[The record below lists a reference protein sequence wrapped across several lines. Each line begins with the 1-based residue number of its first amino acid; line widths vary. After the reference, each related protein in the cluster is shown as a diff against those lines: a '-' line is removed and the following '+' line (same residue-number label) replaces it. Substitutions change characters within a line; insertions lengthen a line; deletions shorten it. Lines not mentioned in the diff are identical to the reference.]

1 MHDNGSLITRPW
13 SCMPQHLHCA
23 YCPHSPAR
31 SQCLY
36 IHRPECWMQAANL
49 LRKIHGIK
57 VTGGKAPPPLAS
69 FADLG
74 GVYKCSKR
82 LLAKL
87 EEHGWHE
94 PTAIQ
99 RQAIPTLLKGRELF
113 AVAPT
118 GVLHM
123 FSIDKSTFSAIIIY
137 VTCHCHFLYITMGC
151 PVCVFLS
158 LTMLM

>member
-1 MHDNGSLITRPW
+1 
-13 SCMPQHLHCA
+13 
-23 YCPHSPAR
+23 
-31 SQCLY
+31 
-36 IHRPECWMQAANL
+36 MQAANI

-57 VTGGKAPPPLAS
+57 VTGGKAPPPLTS
-69 FADLG
+69 FAELE

-113 AVAPT
+113 AIAPT
-118 GVLHM
+118 GMPQRQQLLLK
-123 FSIDKSTFSAIIIY
+123 SILQVPRCPQKDLCHLL
-137 VTCHCHFLYITMGC
+137 VTGPCRLVNL
-151 PVCVFLS
+151 P
-158 LTMLM
+158 

>member
-1 MHDNGSLITRPW
+1 
-13 SCMPQHLHCA
+13 
-23 YCPHSPAR
+23 
-31 SQCLY
+31 
-36 IHRPECWMQAANL
+36 MQAANL
-49 LRKIHGIK
+49 LRKSHGIK

-69 FADLG
+69 FADLE

-113 AVAPT
+113 AIAPT
-118 GVLHM
+118 GM
-123 FSIDKSTFSAIIIY
+123 SQSFT
-137 VTCHCHFLYITMGC
+137 
-151 PVCVFLS
+151 
-158 LTMLM
+158 

>member
-1 MHDNGSLITRPW
+1 M
-13 SCMPQHLHCA
+13 C
-23 YCPHSPAR
+23 
-31 SQCLY
+31 
-36 IHRPECWMQAANL
+36 MQAANI

-69 FADLG
+69 FAELE

-118 GVLHM
+118 GM
-123 FSIDKSTFSAIIIY
+123 
-137 VTCHCHFLYITMGC
+137 
-151 PVCVFLS
+151 PQ
-158 LTMLM
+158 